1 VSFDTGPEWANW
13 KALFAEFR
21 KRYPKVEI
29 TYNDI
34 GSAATVVALDKSRR
48 RPQADT
54 AYYFAASALD
64 AASKDVVA
72 PFRPI
77 NFDKLPGVFRAA
89 DGRWFAV
96 HSLNIAFLVNRKLVK
111 DVPQRWSDLL
121 KPEYRNAVV
130 YLDPR
135 STGQGQVAVFAAAY
149 ANGGGVDN
157 PKPGAEF
164 FGKLKRAGNVL
175 RVEGTTPYAKFVKG
189 EIPILIGYENDGLKA
204 KYADGMG
211 DAADVVIPQDG
222 SVSAPYAMSLV
233 KNGPNPSAA
242 QLWLNLVMSDVGQA
256 LFAQGY
262 VRPAVPG
269 AGGAGRRGEAAE
281 CAAGS
286 PARCREGGRAQGRGR
301 PAVVAGHA
309 RQPRG
314 SRCRLRY
321 RNAACAAGALPAAAL
336 LAVCFV
342 LPLAALV
349 DAASGRRAGVR
360 GGAARPARRRC
371 DRPLA
376 RAGRR
381 RRDAVGRRGRAAR
394 LRAGG
399 PVAGRRHWSLAL
411 LGVPLAF
418 SAS

>member
-1 VSFDTGPEWANW
+1 MSAGSTLIRLVRRTLVGWCAGALLAGAAHAATLYPGEDALYDKAADEGLVVSFDTGPEWANW

-64 AASKDVVA
+64 AAAKDVVA
-72 PFRPI
+72 PFRPL
-77 NFDKLPGVFRAA
+77 NYDALPPVFRDA
-89 DGRWFAV
+89 DSRWFAV

-111 DVPQRWSDLL
+111 DVPTRWSDLL

-149 ANGGGVDN
+149 ATGGSVDN

-164 FGKLKRAGNVL
+164 FGKLTAAGNVL

-204 KYADGMG
+204 KYVDGMG
-211 DAADVVIPQDG
+211 DAAEVVIPQDG

-233 KNGPNPSAA
+233 KNGPNPAA
-242 QLWLNLVMSDVGQA
+242 GQLWLNFVMSEAGQA
-256 LFAQGY
+256 LFARGY

-269 AGGAGRRGEAAE
+269 VALAPDVAAKMPN
-281 CAAGS
+281 A
-286 PARCREGGRAQGRGR
+286 PQVR
-301 PAVVAGHA
+301 PLDVVK
-309 RQPRG
+309 
-314 SRCRLRY
+314 
-321 RNAACAAGALPAAAL
+321 AAAHKGE
-336 LAVCFV
+336 
-342 LPLAALV
+342 V
-349 DAASGRRAGVR
+349 DQLWSQATL
-360 GGAARPARRRC
+360 GGK
-371 DRPLA
+371 
-376 RAGRR
+376 
-381 RRDAVGRRGRAAR
+381 
-394 LRAGG
+394 
-399 PVAGRRHWSLAL
+399 
-411 LGVPLAF
+411 
-418 SAS
+418 

>member
-1 VSFDTGPEWANW
+1 MSARRHFLHATRRRLLALCAFATFAPALAHAASLYPGEDALYEKAADEGLVVSFDTGPEWANW
-13 KALFAEFR
+13 KSLFAEFR

-64 AASKDVVA
+64 ATAKDVVA
-72 PFRPI
+72 PFKPV
-77 NFDKLPGVFRAA
+77 NFDKLPTVFRAA

-96 HSLNIAFLVNRKLVK
+96 HSLNIALLVNKKLVK
-111 DVPQRWSDLL
+111 NVPQRWSDLL

-149 ANGGGVDN
+149 ANGGSVDN

-164 FGKLKRAGNVL
+164 FGKLKQAGNVL

-204 KYADGMG
+204 KYTDGMG
-211 DAADVVIPQDG
+211 DAAEVVIPQDG

-233 KNGPNPSAA
+233 KNGPNPAAA
-242 QLWLNLVMSDVGQA
+242 QLWLNLVMSDVGQG

-269 AGGAGRRGEAAE
+269 T
-281 CAAGS
+281 
-286 PARCREGGRAQGRGR
+286 
-301 PAVVAGHA
+301 
-309 RQPRG
+309 
-314 SRCRLRY
+314 
-321 RNAACAAGALPAAAL
+321 
-336 LAVCFV
+336 
-342 LPLAALV
+342 
-349 DAASGRRAGVR
+349 
-360 GGAARPARRRC
+360 
-371 DRPLA
+371 
-376 RAGRR
+376 
-381 RRDAVGRRGRAAR
+381 
-394 LRAGG
+394 
-399 PVAGRRHWSLAL
+399 PVAQDVAKAATHKAEVDQLWSQAT
-411 LGVPLAF
+411 LGK
-418 SAS
+418 